1 MRSPGRLVV
10 LAVAVVVPLV
20 LTEPYHIGVLVLA
33 GLFVLLA
40 LGFDMV
46 VGYLGELSL
55 GHAAFFGI
63 GAYTSAILN
72 LTFDTPFLV
81 DFLAAVVLSAV
92 AGLLI
97 GYPCLKLK
105 GPYFAIVTFGFAEI
119 LQLVALNWVEL
130 TRGPMG
136 LPGVKRAS
144 LEVPGLFS
152 FRFESELSNYYLV
165 LAAALACIFVTT
177 RIIGSRVGNAFL
189 AIREN
194 DDLAASVGVNTF
206 HYKMLAFVI
215 GMTYA
220 GIAGSLYAHYV
231 GYVSPELLSFFYSYT
246 VIIMVVVGGQGSIR
260 GTVVGALIF
269 ALLPEILRGTQMYR
283 MSIFG
288 LLLVLSV
295 IFMPEGI
302 NGVLERAGEL
312 LRRRRAV
319 A

>member
-302 NGVLERAGEL
+302 NGVLERAGGL
-312 LRRRRAV
+312 VRRRRAV